1 MTKVCIIAA
10 AVALLCSCNRQ
21 LFDFELRFDKAYIRM
36 MDGSVK
42 VVEVRQWRD
51 YDNSD
56 QIQIIGTDG
65 TVYLTHAVNV
75 VLVKEK

>member
-21 LFDFELRFDKAYIRM
+21 VFDFELKFDKAYIKM

-42 VVEVRQWRD
+42 TVEVRKWRD

-65 TVYLTHAVNV
+65 TIYLTHAVNV